1 MTSDDLVNELLI
13 IVLYTVVT
21 FTNKMLQQIEDLSK
35 TTHTEIGLFSN

>member
-13 IVLYTVVT
+13 IVFYTVVT
-21 FTNKMLQQIEDLSK
+21 FTNKMLQQIEDLSI